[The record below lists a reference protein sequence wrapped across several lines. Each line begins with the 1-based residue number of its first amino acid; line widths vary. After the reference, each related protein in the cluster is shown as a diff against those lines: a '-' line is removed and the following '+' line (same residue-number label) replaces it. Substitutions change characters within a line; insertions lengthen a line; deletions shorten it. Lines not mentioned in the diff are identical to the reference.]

1 MELFSDLSSLGG
13 ASDTT
18 MVLFLLTAD
27 PVLDLGSDSP
37 FSIGTILLLF
47 LLMADPDLTG
57 FSSILSIV
65 KVSIYP
71 SKSTFWSEAPKCTEF
86 NYCLSTNG
94 HQIQGHR
101 GNLMIGQF
109 SLNVQL

>member
-1 MELFSDLSSLGG
+1 MDLVSDLSSLV

-27 PVLDLGSDSP
+27 PVLDLGSASP
-37 FSIGTILLLF
+37 FSTGTILLLF
-47 LLMADPDLTG
+47 LLIADPDLTG

-65 KVSIYP
+65 KVSVYL

-86 NYCLSTNG
+86 NYCLKLVCPKVVIRYKVAG
-94 HQIQGHR
+94 EI
-101 GNLMIGQF
+101 
-109 SLNVQL
+109 